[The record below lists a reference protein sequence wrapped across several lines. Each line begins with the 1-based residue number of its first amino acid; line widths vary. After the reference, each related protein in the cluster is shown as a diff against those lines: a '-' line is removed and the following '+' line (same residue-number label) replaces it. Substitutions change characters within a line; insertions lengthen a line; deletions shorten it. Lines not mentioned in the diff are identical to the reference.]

1 MPKKDPFE
9 DLPEEWKSE
18 FAAKEPVEILKEVS
32 RIALNHSALMAAKA
46 EDSDLASAQA
56 AASEAGAVYREGIKD
71 AKARTNFL
79 AQVLGDKGYAIP
91 GAASFLKKKA
101 K

>member
-1 MPKKDPFE
+1 MSKKDPFE
-9 DLPEEWKSE
+9 DLPEEWKAE

-32 RIALNHSALMAAKA
+32 QISLNHAALMAAKA

-56 AASEAGAVYREGIKD
+56 QAAEAGAVYREGTKD
-71 AKARTNFL
+71 AKVRIKFL
-79 AQVLGDKGYAIP
+79 AQVLGDKGYAVP
-91 GAASFLKKKA
+91 GATSFLKKKA